1 MADILSEA
9 QIGEIQKSFNA
20 VDTDADGIV
29 RTSDLGKLMRLLGQ
43 NPTDS
48 ELQVSFL
55 FLPTIFW
62 QIQNSCL
69 LIWNFVY
76 KIFFECKANYATVFS
91 SVILFLYLDW
101 SCTFQTFETSYLCPP
116 SFQLPHGIKTSH
128 FWNDAFAISDI
139 DKYLVYRHNDW
150 LCIFLSHFWVIS
162 QEILTVTTQ

>member
-55 FLPTIFW
+55 YFCPR
-62 QIQNSCL
+62 
-69 LIWNFVY
+69 
-76 KIFFECKANYATVFS
+76 FFGS
-91 SVILFLYLDW
+91 
-101 SCTFQTFETSYLCPP
+101 
-116 SFQLPHGIKTSH
+116 
-128 FWNDAFAISDI
+128 
-139 DKYLVYRHNDW
+139 
-150 LCIFLSHFWVIS
+150 
-162 QEILTVTTQ
+162 

>member
-62 QIQNSCL
+62 QNENVAKS
-69 LIWNFVY
+69 
-76 KIFFECKANYATVFS
+76 KIS
-91 SVILFLYLDW
+91 SIR
-101 SCTFQTFETSYLCPP
+101 
-116 SFQLPHGIKTSH
+116 SF
-128 FWNDAFAISDI
+128 
-139 DKYLVYRHNDW
+139 
-150 LCIFLSHFWVIS
+150 
-162 QEILTVTTQ
+162 

>member
-55 FLPTIFW
+55 FLPIISNFH
-62 QIQNSCL
+62 NY
-69 LIWNFVY
+69 LI
-76 KIFFECKANYATVFS
+76 S
-91 SVILFLYLDW
+91 SAR
-101 SCTFQTFETSYLCPP
+101 S
-116 SFQLPHGIKTSH
+116 
-128 FWNDAFAISDI
+128 
-139 DKYLVYRHNDW
+139 
-150 LCIFLSHFWVIS
+150 FLSVRPI
-162 QEILTVTTQ
+162 TQLYFLQ

>member
-55 FLPTIFW
+55 DFL
-62 QIQNSCL
+62 
-69 LIWNFVY
+69 
-76 KIFFECKANYATVFS
+76 AN
-91 SVILFLYLDW
+91 
-101 SCTFQTFETSYLCPP
+101 
-116 SFQLPHGIKTSH
+116 
-128 FWNDAFAISDI
+128 
-139 DKYLVYRHNDW
+139 
-150 LCIFLSHFWVIS
+150 
-162 QEILTVTTQ
+162 